1 MTWLRCIA
9 LASIAIVLGGCGDIG
24 FHDLP
29 AEQVDAQYIRSESS
43 FIDINGNNV
52 HYLIEGN
59 RSGPALVL
67 VHGFTASLHTWDGWV
82 EELKSDY
89 LILRFDV
96 PGFGLTGP
104 MPDAH
109 DFSADYMCNIVEQL
123 TKSLG
128 ITAFSIA
135 GNSMGGYIA
144 WNYAWRFPEK
154 VEHLIVVDPMSYPQ
168 RLPPEIRAI
177 ARPVGGAIA
186 TRVTTEN
193 MVSKS
198 VAGAYG
204 DPENI
209 QPGVEQR
216 YFDLFMREGNRA
228 SAARIARKMA
238 RLANSG
244 YVNLGIS
251 EISVPTL
258 VMWGEKDTITPFE
271 LIKYWQ
277 RDLPHAA
284 YITYPELGH
293 VPMEE
298 DPTRTAQDLRN
309 YLHGAS
315 G

>member
-1 MTWLRCIA
+1 MSRVNGTTLTSA
-9 LASIAIVLGGCGDIG
+9 NG
-24 FHDLP
+24 HK
-29 AEQVDAQYIRSESS
+29 SS

-59 RSGPALVL
+59 RSAPALVL
-67 VHGFTASLHTWDGWV
+67 VHGFTAS
-82 EELKSDY
+82 
-89 LILRFDV
+89 
-96 PGFGLTGP
+96 
-104 MPDAH
+104 
-109 DFSADYMCNIVEQL
+109 
-123 TKSLG
+123 
-128 ITAFSIA
+128 
-135 GNSMGGYIA
+135 
-144 WNYAWRFPEK
+144 
-154 VEHLIVVDPMSYPQ
+154 
-168 RLPPEIRAI
+168 
-177 ARPVGGAIA
+177 
-186 TRVTTEN
+186 
-193 MVSKS
+193 
-198 VAGAYG
+198 
-204 DPENI
+204 
-209 QPGVEQR
+209 
-216 YFDLFMREGNRA
+216 MREGNRA

-298 DPTRTAQDLRN
+298 DPTRTARDLRN
-309 YLHGAS
+309 YLHGYS